1 MIDIVPNSNDIVP
14 DFVDIVLE
22 NNGIRFVYKYGEI
35 GQQYADIAS
44 IEQKE
49 RALIGC
55 HFFLQENVLKK

>member
-22 NNGIRFVYKYGEI
+22 NNGIRYKYGEI

-49 RALIGC
+49 RSIIGC
-55 HFFLQENVLKK
+55 HFFYRKMS